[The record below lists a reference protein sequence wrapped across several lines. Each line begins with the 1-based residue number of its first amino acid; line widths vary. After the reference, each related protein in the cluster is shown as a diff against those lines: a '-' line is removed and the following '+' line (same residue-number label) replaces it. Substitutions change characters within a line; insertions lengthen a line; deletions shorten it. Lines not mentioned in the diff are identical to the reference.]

1 MEKSIFL
8 QTFGDTPILRVLD
21 FLIIHDE
28 FDYSMVDIAQQAGT
42 GYSTL
47 KQFFNQLEK
56 QKILIM
62 TRRIGKAKLYQL
74 NKQNQAVKKFKELYW
89 TITKQKTNKL
99 LKSNS
104 IIHRKIVHKLS

>member
-56 QKILIM
+56 QKLIIYIFRSIYIQLM
-62 TRRIGKAKLYQL
+62 T
-74 NKQNQAVKKFKELYW
+74 
-89 TITKQKTNKL
+89 TKQV
-99 LKSNS
+99 KSS
-104 IIHRKIVHKLS
+104 